1 MLMVETEEAADDIV
15 AAPGGI
21 AYRGNVHELG
31 KENPWPYIQSTSMTL
46 SSWFSE
52 INVRYRNH
60 IETGAGETRNSI
72 FGVSRRGGGLDEKI
86 LKLYAVHIPPGIEL
100 TQYMSG
106 GMIGTLGAVLIIEIS
121 TDVTPGQ
128 YTFEIGLEINGR
140 DYGTV
145 PCTIEVV
152 E

>member
-1 MLMVETEEAADDIV
+1 MVETGEAADDIV
-15 AAPGGI
+15 GTPGGI

-31 KENPWPYIQSTSMTL
+31 KENPWAYIQSTSVTL
-46 SSWFSE
+46 SNWFNE
-52 INVRYRNH
+52 INVRYRDH

-72 FGVSRRGGGLDEKI
+72 FGVSRKGGFDEGR
-86 LKLYAVHIPPGIEL
+86 LSLYATTIPPGIEF

-106 GMIGTLGAVLIIEIS
+106 GMIGTLGAVLIIK
-121 TDVTPGQ
+121 VTPDIEPGQ
-128 YTFEIGLEINGR
+128 HTFEIGLEISGW

-152 E
+152 K